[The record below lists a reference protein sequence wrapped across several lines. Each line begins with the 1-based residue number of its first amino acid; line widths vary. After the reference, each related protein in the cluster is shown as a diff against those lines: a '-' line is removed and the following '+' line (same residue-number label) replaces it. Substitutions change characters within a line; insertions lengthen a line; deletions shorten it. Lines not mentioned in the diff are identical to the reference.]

1 MSHLKQVQRR
11 DDMTFQAELQKLDL
25 TNVVATVQEELGL
38 SAADTE
44 RAEALYR
51 QYLTLC
57 HKYPEMQVVP
67 PKLADK
73 VWHEHITNTRKYA
86 ADCDALFGMF
96 IHHQPG
102 RPNAEAEF
110 EKTKELYQQ
119 EFDVDLEM
127 YGIEA
132 AELQGASRCP

>member
-1 MSHLKQVQRR
+1 MAFNSALK
-11 DDMTFQAELQKLDL
+11 ELDL
-25 TNVVATVQEELGL
+25 TNVVATVQTEFGL
-38 SAADTE
+38 SDADAE
-44 RAEALYR
+44 RAESLYR

-57 HKYPEMQVVP
+57 HKYPNIKVVP

-102 RPNAEAEF
+102 RPNAESEF
-110 EKTKELYQQ
+110 EQTKELYQK
-119 EFDVDLEM
+119 EFNIDLEA

-132 AELQGASRCP
+132 SEFVGAGPCP